1 MSKKIAIIFIAVI
14 VVLLALVVWF
24 LIQLVGSKETTTL
37 NSPSPYSAVYLAS
50 GDIYFGKLS
59 WFPNPRLVNVWFI
72 QKSVDNQNQPQLNL
86 LPFSSVSW
94 GPTDEIFLNSKE
106 IIFWTRLR
114 NDSQIAKVIGQNT
127 TGQLPPPAV
136 PAASNEKPKAEPS
149 NKTKDSTQ

>member
-114 NDSQIAKVIGQNT
+114 NDSQIVKVIGQNT
-127 TGQLPPPAV
+127 TGQLQIGRAHV
-136 PAASNEKPKAEPS
+136 
-149 NKTKDSTQ
+149 